1 MNKGGGILRK
11 KDGGTDGEARRAAA
25 ITSAGRVVTF
35 SAQNDVARHDHGH
48 IVHHANTSTPNNN
61 DSDGSY
67 DSDEVEDAILAS
79 GDGFSSTS
87 VGGGKR
93 KHVGDD
99 DNDDDIDMND
109 DSAAFRSAA
118 EIEEAKRRRGRARRG
133 IGKSE
138 EGDIDSAK
146 YDENDGGSS
155 SGWTEDVDDTDDDHH
170 EHGQGF
176 SLITDQNADLDAY
189 ESNAAGNASCPVEPF
204 NMDAEKEGGMGYFD
218 GDTYVFRQNKKPID
232 GEEDAWLDGSSDD
245 EEGESGKA
253 GGGILNST
261 AVWKP
266 PSKSKTDDPSKRKAK
281 FVSEDDSPEQ
291 LGRRLATLLQ
301 SDNETVMTAL
311 TRYGTTIRDLQ
322 SQQQSIEK
330 KSQLKR
336 RKRKSSSTHG
346 AKEDRD
352 SADDKKALDAE
363 ASFEDG
369 SNPDVMKELKRKM
382 EQTRETVEELTEIT
396 DALLFGGETEAY
408 ELTKMDWIHRYKL
421 VEYFPNSSLAQPKR
435 PNSFDI
441 DRGHTQT
448 KIRVGYFDTDTNN
461 TDANAEQQ
469 RTASPKPPMSEVTWE
484 YKGNEDGIIHGPYTS
499 RQMLE
504 WITCGYFIG
513 ESAVDI
519 RRVGSASVS
528 NKSKDGDDAKADVD
542 DLMAD
547 LLDDDDDDE
556 VAPKKNA
563 SSTTSCWMR
572 SDEVDFSSYL

>member
-93 KHVGDD
+93 THMGDGN

-138 EGDIDSAK
+138 DGDIDIPIN
-146 YDENDGGSS
+146 DENDGGSS
-155 SGWTEDVDDTDDDHH
+155 SGWKDVDDRHDN
-170 EHGQGF
+170 GQGF

>member
-11 KDGGTDGEARRAAA
+11 KNSGTDGEARRAAA

-48 IVHHANTSTPNNN
+48 NVHHANTSTPNNN

-93 KHVGDD
+93 THMGDGN

-138 EGDIDSAK
+138 EGDIDIAK

-155 SGWTEDVDDTDDDHH
+155 SGWKDIDDTDDDHH
-170 EHGQGF
+170 ENGQGF

-189 ESNAAGNASCPVEPF
+189 ESNAAGNASFPVEPF

-218 GDTYVFRQNKKPID
+218 GDTYIFRQNKKPID

-245 EEGESGKA
+245 EEGGSGKA

-301 SDNETVMTAL
+301 SDNETVMAAL
-311 TRYGTTIRDLQ
+311 TRYGTIIRDLQ

-336 RKRKSSSTHG
+336 RKRKSKSTHG
-346 AKEDRD
+346 AKEDGD
-352 SADDKKALDAE
+352 STSDNKSLDAV

-369 SNPDVMKELKRKM
+369 SNTNVMKELKRKM

-421 VEYFPNSSLAQPKR
+421 AEYFPNSSLAQPKR

-441 DRGHTQT
+441 EQAHTQ
-448 KIRVGYFDTDTNN
+448 KKSRVGYFDTDTNN
-461 TDANAEQQ
+461 TDDNAEQQ
-469 RTASPKPPMSEVTWE
+469 LLASPKPPMSEVTWE

>member
-11 KDGGTDGEARRAAA
+11 KNSGTDGEARRAAA

-138 EGDIDSAK
+138 EGDIDIAK

-155 SGWTEDVDDTDDDHH
+155 SGWKDIDDTDDDHH
-170 EHGQGF
+170 ENGQGF

-245 EEGESGKA
+245 EEGGSGKA

-336 RKRKSSSTHG
+336 RKRKSKSTHG
-346 AKEDRD
+346 AKEDGD
-352 SADDKKALDAE
+352 STSDKKALDAE

-421 VEYFPNSSLAQPKR
+421 AEYFPNSSLAQPKR

-441 DRGHTQT
+441 EQAHTQ
-448 KIRVGYFDTDTNN
+448 KKSRVGYFDTDINN
-461 TDANAEQQ
+461 TDDNSEQQ
-469 RTASPKPPMSEVTWE
+469 RTASPKPPMCEVTWE